1 MDAQRRFPRS
11 LALGVCVLCLGVFP
25 LSGQTIGSIDGR
37 VLDATL
43 APLPGVTVRNDLTAP
58 EGIR

>member
-1 MDAQRRFPRS
+1 MDARRRLGCS
-11 LALGVCVLCLGVFP
+11 LAVGICVLCLGVHP
-25 LSGQTIGSIDGR
+25 LSGQTTGSIDGR